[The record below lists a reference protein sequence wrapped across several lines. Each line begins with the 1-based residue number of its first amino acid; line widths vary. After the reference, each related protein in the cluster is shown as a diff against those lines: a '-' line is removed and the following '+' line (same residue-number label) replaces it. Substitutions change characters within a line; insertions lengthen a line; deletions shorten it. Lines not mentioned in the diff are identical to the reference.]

1 MRYVPSIAALLA
13 TSVLAGAAQ
22 AGAPSVTHVFPFPAT
37 DNIPGPEAR
46 SVLTRNATSIR
57 IDLKTSGL
65 DPQSPY
71 TLWAVL
77 FNHPEYCHTSP
88 CSPADLPVSPGHDP
102 RVEATIVFAGGG
114 LADGAGHGDFRGRV
128 LRSREGLALGE
139 RIAGVGVF
147 DPRQAEIHV
156 VVRAHGYP
164 ADPEDVFAAI
174 SSFAGGCVAANPCED
189 QQFAVHLAGAAY

>member
-1 MRYVPSIAALLA
+1 MNRADLAALLA
-13 TSVLAGAAQ
+13 ATVLASTAHATDRTSASQ
-22 AGAPSVTHVFPFPAT
+22 VFPFPTT
-37 DNIPGPEAR
+37 DNVPGPGAQ
-46 SVLTRNATSIR
+46 SLLTRDASSIR

-71 TLWAVL
+71 TLWAVV

-114 LADGAGHGDFRGRV
+114 VADGAGNGDFLGRV
-128 LRSREGLALGE
+128 LRSREGLAIAE

-147 DPRQAEIHV
+147 DPQKAEIHV

-164 ADPEDVFAAI
+164 VGESVLAAI
-174 SSFAGGCVAANPCED
+174 SSFAGGCDADNPCED
-189 QQFAVHLAGAAY
+189 QQFAVHLAGEGR